1 LILSRTAYL
10 ALSIALAFTPA
21 LYATQESPVVRS
33 LGTTSLA
40 QARQRTAATQLSST
54 GAPRRPLPFFPRPHF
69 SNAASAS
76 PTQADTGQA
85 IEFPI
90 VGPDAT
96 QRGFSGVDSRD
107 SNIANGGG
115 TNGIGEPPDQGLATN
130 GTQVFEAVNLAFR
143 IFTQSGSPLSEP
155 IDFNGFFG
163 VPAQD
168 SATTFNALSDPRVFF
183 DPQSK
188 RFFLTILE
196 YQFNGNTGAFIGSE
210 NLLAVSQTSDAT
222 GNYYLYSID
231 ASEKKNPACAHGCLA
246 DQPLTGVNDDGFY
259 ISNNEFSN
267 TAFVGALIFA
277 LDKQALI
284 HNTTVHGTVYLLPT
298 DASVEPALPAPG
310 AVTTQN
316 NGTEY
321 FIESLDNNPPAN
333 VNALRILALT
343 NTETLSHT
351 APALILSASNFAT
364 ETYSFPPN
372 AVQKAGPFPLG
383 QHYGDKEELLA
394 TDDDRALQLY
404 YANGKLYTTL
414 ETALR
419 DPDDSVAR
427 SGAAWF
433 VINPGGTSSHVT
445 AHISQQGYIGIKNGS
460 VLYPA
465 FAVNDSGQGVIG
477 FSFSGTSYFPST
489 GYVRYSNGSLEQKIH
504 IAGVGTAPEDGF
516 SGYPQFGGNGVARWG
531 DYSAAV
537 VSPGGHLWFAGE
549 FIPNDIRQPR
559 TTFTNWGTFISRLQ

>member
-130 GTQVFEAVNLAFR
+130 GTQVFEAVNVAFR
-143 IFTQSGSPLSEP
+143 IFTQSGSPLSDA

-163 VPAQD
+163 VPPQD

-196 YQFNGNTGAFIGSE
+196 YQFNGNTGAFIGS
-210 NLLAVSQTSDAT
+210 
-222 GNYYLYSID
+222 
-231 ASEKKNPACAHGCLA
+231 
-246 DQPLTGVNDDGFY
+246 
-259 ISNNEFSN
+259 
-267 TAFVGALIFA
+267 
-277 LDKQALI
+277 
-284 HNTTVHGTVYLLPT
+284 
-298 DASVEPALPAPG
+298 
-310 AVTTQN
+310 
-316 NGTEY
+316 
-321 FIESLDNNPPAN
+321 
-333 VNALRILALT
+333 
-343 NTETLSHT
+343 
-351 APALILSASNFAT
+351 
-364 ETYSFPPN
+364 
-372 AVQKAGPFPLG
+372 
-383 QHYGDKEELLA
+383 
-394 TDDDRALQLY
+394 
-404 YANGKLYTTL
+404 
-414 ETALR
+414 
-419 DPDDSVAR
+419 
-427 SGAAWF
+427 
-433 VINPGGTSSHVT
+433 
-445 AHISQQGYIGIKNGS
+445 
-460 VLYPA
+460 
-465 FAVNDSGQGVIG
+465 
-477 FSFSGTSYFPST
+477 
-489 GYVRYSNGSLEQKIH
+489 
-504 IAGVGTAPEDGF
+504 
-516 SGYPQFGGNGVARWG
+516 
-531 DYSAAV
+531 
-537 VSPGGHLWFAGE
+537 
-549 FIPNDIRQPR
+549 
-559 TTFTNWGTFISRLQ
+559 